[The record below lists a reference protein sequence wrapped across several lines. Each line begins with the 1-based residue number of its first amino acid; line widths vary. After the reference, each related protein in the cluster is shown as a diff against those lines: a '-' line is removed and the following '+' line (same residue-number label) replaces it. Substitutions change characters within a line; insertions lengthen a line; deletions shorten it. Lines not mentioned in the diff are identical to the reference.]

1 MILPLLQTIQIFSK
15 PDPKDNIIA
24 ISVIAGFLVV
34 FLGWSLITMRISNK
48 PGTYSRRTFRNRAK
62 KLGLT
67 KDHIGFLEKIIK
79 ETKFLSPNRA
89 LENSQAIDSLLRK
102 AMSSMESQE
111 NISAQ
116 EKEQRKHLI
125 YQIKQTIEAN
135 SQQFKIISS
144 TLSLPINTEVTI
156 RTKDGKTYASFITSN
171 MQNMLGLECPA
182 CNERGKEYPWPKAEA
197 LGIVFIRGGL
207 EVYAFKTKVLG
218 YKRVRGVISVFVE
231 HGKNLKQIQ
240 KRKSKRKEITRPAL
254 FYPVEIMET
263 GKGRKAVRQAVVNNN
278 RRVLGSLQDISA
290 GGCAILTKNPLP
302 KAALVKVDFETARGK
317 SVTAYG
323 KVKGMSSVPPRG
335 GIMHVQFTNVTRLNL
350 NKIRDYVYEYIP
362 QDES

>member
-1 MILPLLQTIQIFSK
+1 MNLPLLQTIQIFAK

-24 ISVIAGFLVV
+24 ISVIAGFLVL
-34 FLGWSLITMRISNK
+34 FLGWALVTMRISDK
-48 PGTYSRRTFRNRAK
+48 PGTYSRRTFRKRAK
-62 KLGLT
+62 KLGLS
-67 KDHIGFLEKIIK
+67 KEHIVFLEKIIK

-89 LENSQAIDSLLRK
+89 LENSGAVDSLLRK
-102 AMSSMESQE
+102 GMSAIEGQE
-111 NISAQ
+111 NISVQ
-116 EKEQRKHLI
+116 EKEHRKHLI
-125 YQIKQTIEAN
+125 YEIKQTIEAN
-135 SQQFKIISS
+135 SQQYKIISS

-156 RTKDGKTYASFITSN
+156 RTKDGKTYDSFVTSN
-171 MQNMLGLECPA
+171 MQSMIGMECPA
-182 CNERGKEYPWPKAEA
+182 CSERGKEYPWPKAEE

-240 KRKSKRKEITRPAL
+240 KRRSKRKDISRPAL
-254 FYPVEIMET
+254 FYPVEIVES
-263 GKGRKAVRQAVVNNN
+263 GKGRKAVRQAMVNNN

-290 GGCAILTKNPLP
+290 GGCAIMTKNPLP
-302 KAALVKVDFETARGK
+302 RASLVKVDFETIRGK
-317 SVTAYG
+317 PVTAYG

-335 GIMHVQFTNVTRLNL
+335 GIMHVQFTNLTRLNL